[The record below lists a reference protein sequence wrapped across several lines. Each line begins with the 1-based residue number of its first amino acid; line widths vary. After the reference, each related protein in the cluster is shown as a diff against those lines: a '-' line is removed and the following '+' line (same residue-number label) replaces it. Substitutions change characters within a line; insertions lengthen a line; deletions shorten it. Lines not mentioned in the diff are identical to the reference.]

1 LFTQISIPF
10 SAIFLLC
17 KECFTFWEDI
27 FYSKYIWVYLCDRKL
42 KNNNNMEDRTQ
53 LNRNL
58 AQMLKGGVIM
68 DVTTPEQAKIAEASG
83 ACAVMALERI
93 PADIR
98 AAGGVSRMSD
108 PRMIKGIQEAVTIPV
123 MAKCRIGHF
132 AEAQILEAI
141 EIDYIDE
148 SEVLSPAD
156 DVYHIDK
163 RKFKVPF
170 VCGAKDL
177 GEALRRI
184 NEGATMIRTKGE
196 PGTGDIIQ
204 AVRHMRM
211 MQSEIRKLVSMS
223 EDELYEA
230 AKQLR
235 VPYDLV
241 QYVHENG
248 KLPVV
253 NFAAGGVATPADA
266 ALMMQLGAEGVFVG
280 SGIFKSGDP
289 AKRAQAIVKAV
300 TNYDNPKILAELS
313 EDLGEAMVGINE
325 QEIKLLMAERGK

>member
-1 LFTQISIPF
+1 MN
-10 SAIFLLC
+10 
-17 KECFTFWEDI
+17 ER
-27 FYSKYIWVYLCDRKL
+27 YKL
-42 KNNNNMEDRTQ
+42 NAQ
-53 LNRNL
+53 L

-68 DVTTPEQAKIAEASG
+68 DVTTPEQARIAEAAG
-83 ACAVMALERI
+83 ACAVMALEKI

-98 AAGGVSRMSD
+98 AAGGVARMSD
-108 PRMIKGIQEAVTIPV
+108 PKLIKEIQNAVSIPV
-123 MAKCRIGHF
+123 MAKVRIGHF
-132 AEAQILEAI
+132 VEAQILEAL

-163 RKFKVPF
+163 TKFNVPF

-184 NEGATMIRTKGE
+184 NEGASMIRTKGE
-196 PGTGDIIQ
+196 PGTGDVVQ
-204 AVRHMRM
+204 AVRH
-211 MQSEIRKLVSMS
+211 IRKMNQQIAQIAAM
-223 EDELYEA
+223 EENELFNA
-230 AKQLR
+230 AKELQ

-241 QYVHENG
+241 VYVHEH
-248 KLPVV
+248 KRLPVV

-289 AKRAQAIVKAV
+289 EKRAQAIVKAV
-300 TNYDNPKILAELS
+300 TNFNDAKMLAELS
-313 EDLGEAMVGINE
+313 EDLGEAMVGSNE
-325 QEIKLLMAERGK
+325 QEIQLLMAERGK